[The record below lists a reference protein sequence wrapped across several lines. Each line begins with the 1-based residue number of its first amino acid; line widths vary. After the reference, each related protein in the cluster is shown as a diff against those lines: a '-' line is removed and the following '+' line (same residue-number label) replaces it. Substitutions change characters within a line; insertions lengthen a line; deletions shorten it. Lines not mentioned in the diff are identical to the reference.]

1 MAEPRT
7 EPRELGSKIHP
18 LSHHTASLDHMR
30 AYEELHSSPLWQPA
44 RACKQGGR
52 VTWWASATGQPPT
65 WSPSGPVF
73 CLSLSGF
80 PPVRTL
86 LSSGI
91 FPISSPKPAT
101 TPFLPVICADS
112 GCWRSHHPVNPFIRL
127 SLWKCCVTIPP
138 SSQWLKTT
146 DAYFSSLKISCCLVN
161 LDWAYLIQV
170 G

>member
-18 LSHHTASLDHMR
+18 LSHHTASLHHIR
-30 AYEELHSSPLWQPA
+30 AYEERHSSPLWQPA
-44 RACKQGGR
+44 RACKQGRR
-52 VTWWASATGQPPT
+52 VTGWASATGQPPT
-65 WSPSGPVF
+65 WSLSGHTF
-73 CLSLSGF
+73 CLSLFEF

-86 LSSGI
+86 LSSSI
-91 FPISSPKPAT
+91 FLIPSPKPAT

-112 GCWRSHHPVNPFIRL
+112 GPWRSHHRL
-127 SLWKCCVTIPP
+127 SFYKIVTVKMLCNNIPP
-138 SSQWLKTT
+138 ASQGLKTT
-146 DAYFSSLKISCCLVN
+146 DAYFSSLKIGCLVN

>member
-1 MAEPRT
+1 MKNCTVHHCDSQRGSANMEGMSPDEPM
-7 EPRELGSKIHP
+7 P
-18 LSHHTASLDHMR
+18 
-30 AYEELHSSPLWQPA
+30 
-44 RACKQGGR
+44 QGM
-52 VTWWASATGQPPT
+52 PPT
-65 WSPSGPVF
+65 WSLSGPTF

-91 FPISSPKPAT
+91 FPIPSPKPAT

-112 GCWRSHHPVNPFIRL
+112 GRWRSHHPVYAFIRL
-127 SLWKCCVTIPP
+127 SLWECCVTTPP
-138 SSQWLKTT
+138 PPPPASQWLKTT
-146 DAYFSSLKISCCLVN
+146 DAYFSSLKTSCCLVN